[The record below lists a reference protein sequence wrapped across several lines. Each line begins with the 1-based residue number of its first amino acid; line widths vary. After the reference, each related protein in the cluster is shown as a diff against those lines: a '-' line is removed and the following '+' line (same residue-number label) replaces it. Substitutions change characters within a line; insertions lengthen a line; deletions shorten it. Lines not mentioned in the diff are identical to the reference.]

1 MAANSY
7 TTSDLISLIKLLAHV
22 PQGNLTFTPANLLTL
37 ADLELRTSIAK
48 QLKEADEGYFQTILE
63 YNQDDSGEYRIPG
76 SAIAATAY
84 SIQIRNGQALWP
96 VSRQEVAEMTT
107 TTFPSTGN
115 WTYFIRGNTL
125 VMLPAQ
131 FSGVLRITYERR
143 PSKLV
148 PLTSCGLISAINGQ
162 VITVGSVPSGWV
174 VGDSIDL
181 QAAQPQFDIL
191 GNCEITDITGTD
203 ITLDGDLGDLA
214 VGDYL
219 CLEDQTCVP
228 QVPVEFHQLLAQR
241 VVCKIYELQ
250 GYLDKMK
257 AAQAKLK
264 EMEDALTAL
273 ITPRTQAA
281 PKVINPSWGGRKPGN
296 AWARFNPPASSH
308 GS

>member
-22 PQGNLTFTPANLLTL
+22 PQGNLTFTPANILTL

>member
-22 PQGNLTFTPANLLTL
+22 PQGNLTFTPANILTL

-48 QLKEADEGYFQTILE
+48 QLKDADEGYFQTVLE

-115 WTYFIRGNTL
+115 WTYFIRSNTL

>member
-1 MAANSY
+1 MSANSY
-7 TTSDLISLIKLLAHV
+7 TTSDLVSLVKLLAHV

-115 WTYFIRGNTL
+115 WTYFIRSNTL

-191 GNCEITDITGTD
+191 GSCEITDISGTN
-203 ITLDGDLGDLA
+203 ITLSGDVSDLA

>member
-1 MAANSY
+1 M
-7 TTSDLISLIKLLAHV
+7 
-22 PQGNLTFTPANLLTL
+22 
-37 ADLELRTSIAK
+37 
-48 QLKEADEGYFQTILE
+48 E